1 MQVAAVPVKY
11 AGRIYITE
19 CAVVMGLYVAAVWIR
34 PWLVDHAANHAL
46 ATAAKILPALP
57 IWLMVGSVWRYYE
70 RIDEFARHKLLVTLA
85 ISFGIGS
92 CAVVT
97 YAFLMDAGLPPLAI
111 TWAWPTLAVSW
122 GLTTAIMNIAGHAVR

>member
-1 MQVAAVPVKY
+1 
-11 AGRIYITE
+11 
-19 CAVVMGLYVAAVWIR
+19 MGLYVAAVWIR

-85 ISFGIGS
+85 ISFGIVS